1 MRRYIISRDLH
12 ELKEL
17 LMATNAGLT
26 DLTTAVTNLTT
37 AVQAL
42 LAQVTAN
49 SDSAALEELASQ
61 VNAQTAAINQ
71 VLAPPAA

>member
-1 MRRYIISRDLH
+1 
-12 ELKEL
+12 
-17 LMATNAGLT
+17 MATNAGLT
-26 DLTTAVTNLTT
+26 DLTTAVTNLITAVQAVTNLTT

-42 LAQVTAN
+42 LAQVKAN

-61 VNAQTAAINQ
+61 VNAQTAALNQ